1 MRDILIGAV
10 IIAVIIILLRLIFGS
25 PLVQRISETFANPS
39 SLINKTTECPKGS
52 EFYMYGDTAYCC
64 SGTVNGAADSVKK
77 TCRPLSGRDD
87 STVFC
92 TLGPTTRDA
101 KNCLELRSGL
111 MQAEGMT
118 FCPSATPTFVKP
130 DGSSGSS
137 GTTGRCCGPPGGN
150 SGLTDCAPGAASC
163 EVAADPDPFKNP
175 ASCQFKKAQEEDGAC
190 PAAYGPFTAARGPIT
205 IYGCTNTATNC
216 YKQATIDRLRSFGH
230 DVTGLVVCA

>member
-1 MRDILIGAV
+1 MEMRDILIGAV
-10 IIAVIIILLRLIFGS
+10 IIAAIIILLRLLFGS
-25 PLVQRISETFANPS
+25 PLVKRISESFANPT
-39 SLINKTTECPKGS
+39 SLINKTTECPKGA
-52 EFYMYGDTAYCC
+52 EFYIYDGIAYCC

-77 TCRPLSGRDD
+77 TCRPLSGRND

-101 KNCLELRSGL
+101 KNCLELRAGL
-111 MQAEGMT
+111 MQAEGIT

-130 DGSSGSS
+130 EGST
-137 GTTGRCCGPPGGN
+137 GTTGRCCGAPGGN
-150 SGLTDCAPGAASC
+150 SGLTDCASGAASC
-163 EVAADPDPFKNP
+163 DVAADPDPFKNP

-190 PAAYGPFTAARGPIT
+190 PAGFGPFTAARGPIT

-230 DVTGLVVCA
+230 DVTGLVVCS

>member
-1 MRDILIGAV
+1 MMRDILIGAV
-10 IIAVIIILLRLIFGS
+10 VIAVIIILLRLIFGS
-25 PLVQRISETFANPS
+25 PLVKRISESFANPT
-39 SLINKTTECPKGS
+39 SLINKTTECPKGAEIYIYDGIS
-52 EFYMYGDTAYCC
+52 YCC
-64 SGTVNGAADSVKK
+64 SGTVNGSADSVKK
-77 TCRPLSGRDD
+77 TCRPLSGRDAT
-87 STVFC
+87 TVFC
-92 TLGPTTRDA
+92 SLGPSTKEV

-130 DGSSGSS
+130 DGST

-150 SGLTDCAPGAASC
+150 SGLTDCAPGVTASC

-190 PAAYGPFTAARGPIT
+190 PATYGPFTAARGPIT